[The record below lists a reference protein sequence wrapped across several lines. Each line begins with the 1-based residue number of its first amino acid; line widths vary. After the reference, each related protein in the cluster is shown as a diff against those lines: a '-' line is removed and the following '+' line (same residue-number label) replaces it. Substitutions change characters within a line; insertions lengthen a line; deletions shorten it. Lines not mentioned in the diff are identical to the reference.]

1 MPNWGKGHRVIPFGL
16 YTWMQDTW
24 RHLALSF
31 LTSDSG
37 KTNKLSST
45 FKLTCKNQNTLNFT
59 DKFYY

>member
-16 YTWMQDTW
+16 YTWMQDPW

-37 KTNKLSST
+37 KTNKQT
-45 FKLTCKNQNTLNFT
+45 FKHFQADLQKSKYFNF
-59 DKFYY
+59 YW